1 MPEVCQLC
9 GLPKELCVCQEIA
22 KERQRIK
29 IYTEKRKY
37 GKIITVILG
46 LDKDIDLQALAKTLK
61 SKCACGGTV
70 KDSTIELQGDHRNK
84 ARDELVKNGFSP
96 DTIKVQ

>member
-1 MPEVCQLC
+1 MPEVCQMC
-9 GLPKELCVCQEIA
+9 GLPKELCVCQDIA

-29 IYTEKRKY
+29 IFIVRRKY
-37 GKIITVILG
+37 GKIITIIEG
-46 LDKDIDLQALAKTLK
+46 LEKDIDLHSLSKTLK

-70 KDSTIELQGDHRNK
+70 KGSTIELQGDHRPK
-84 ARDELVKNGFSP
+84 AQGELVRNGFSP